1 MNFIFDRLP
10 KGAKPKP
17 LAQEFTSSPKDAI
30 YTMRTSMFSGYLEG
44 NFGNSKLGIYFYKG
58 RPIFTIYQSKD
69 WFEFGQKAID
79 FATKDQGSSRNCYS
93 TSDVDPDI
101 LKCFCSL
108 LSPYPIFRNFYPQM
122 LVIDELFSRMVQ
134 EKFTGCIYISTL
146 SDQVLL
152 FVHDG
157 MILEWEEGKIINRY
171 PIDESPVTKDM
182 AKAVALMSDE
192 RAGIDIYEMPE
203 NLYSDLTSFEY
214 GVTFKTTKSLLI
226 LKDALSKIAGDE
238 LKGKSVDFDRALD
251 ENSADINNIEEFVTN
266 LEKHLT
272 VDISRKILQGLTE
285 KLMVEIAEF
294 KKS

>member
-1 MNFIFDRLP
+1 
-10 KGAKPKP
+10 
-17 LAQEFTSSPKDAI
+17 
-30 YTMRTSMFSGYLEG
+30 MFSQELKNSPVLYL
-44 NFGNSKLGIYFYKG
+44 
-58 RPIFTIYQSKD
+58 T
-69 WFEFGQKAID
+69 
-79 FATKDQGSSRNCYS
+79 
-93 TSDVDPDI
+93 
-101 LKCFCSL
+101 
-108 LSPYPIFRNFYPQM
+108 
-122 LVIDELFSRMVQ
+122 LV
-134 EKFTGCIYISTL
+134 
-146 SDQVLL
+146 L

-272 VDISRKILQGLTE
+272 VDISRKILQGL
-285 KLMVEIAEF
+285 LMVEAKF
-294 KKS
+294 KNPDSGKYIFTKFWVAQKRAAFCLCAKTELPEPLMLAIFAP